1 MKSPAKRLTRTYICA
16 LFAVAMTAIIG
27 QFVIQSTFSNAE
39 MDGHVI
45 NFAGRQRMLSER
57 IVKSALMSQNKEIPY
72 AKRLVARE
80 SLTQS
85 IELLSDTHRAFR
97 YGDAKLE
104 LNPIDQPV
112 VVNLFD
118 ELEPLFEKLV
128 TNANEI
134 VAAEIEKDVI
144 DQILSLSNQQ
154 QRYVTLMDEIVVRM
168 SRESAKKVSQSS
180 NIEYLL
186 LGITMFLLL
195 FEGFFVFHPAVEQV
209 RKSFEKI
216 TAREQELLESER
228 RHRDLFEYSG
238 GPLLSLHPET
248 GRIINANPAA
258 ASALKKSP
266 EQLHGKRFQAFL
278 SNDSADE
285 FDSCLGQLDTE
296 SDVVSQFTITTINAK
311 AVWASRCVIYRN
323 SNEQP
328 YVLLSGHDVTE
339 QVNREQQLILANQRD
354 DLTGLFRR
362 SELDVRI
369 EEMVENYQKTGAPFA
384 IAMIDIDHFKNF
396 NDDYGHQAGDEVLK
410 VISRTVQKCCRSAD
424 VVARYGGEE
433 LLVLFPLLSPK
444 EAAVVSNRLRKTIA
458 NITFQMV
465 NANGE
470 ECLTQTSVSI
480 GIAGAPLHAEDA
492 DDLIKAADDAMY
504 QAKCAGRD
512 RVCIFSETA
521 PRKPERR
528 QQKLSSPENTA
539 TSITNDAP
547 VIISRTEV

>member
-1 MKSPAKRLTRTYICA
+1 MKSPAKHLTRTYICA

-27 QFVIQSTFSNAE
+27 QFVIQSTLSNAK
-39 MDGHVI
+39 MDGHAI
-45 NFAGRQRMLSER
+45 NLAGRQRMLSER
-57 IVKSALMSQNKEIPY
+57 IVKSALLSQNKEILY
-72 AKRLVARE
+72 AKRLIARE

-85 IELLSDTHRAFR
+85 IELLADTHRAFR
-97 YGDAKLE
+97 FGDAKLE
-104 LNPIDQPV
+104 IYPVEQPV

-128 TNANEI
+128 DNANN
-134 VAAEIEKDVI
+134 VAVAEIDKDFS
-144 DQILSLSNQQ
+144 DQIISLANQQ
-154 QRYVTLMDEIVVRM
+154 QRYVSLMDEIVARM

-195 FEGFFVFHPAVEQV
+195 FEGLFVFHPAVEQV

-258 ASALKKSP
+258 ASALKSSP
-266 EQLHGKRFQAFL
+266 EQLHGKRFQSFL
-278 SNDSADE
+278 SNDSADD
-285 FDSCLGQLDTE
+285 FNDCLRQLDTD
-296 SDVVSQFTITTINAK
+296 SDIESQFTIESINAK
-311 AVWASRCVIYRN
+311 AVWASRCVIYRS
-323 SNEQP
+323 SNERP

-339 QVNREQQLILANQRD
+339 QVDRELQLILANQRD

-362 SELDVRI
+362 AELDVRI
-369 EEMVENYQKTGAPFA
+369 EEMVQNYQTTGAPFA

-410 VISRTVQKCCRSAD
+410 VISRTVQESCRSAD

-433 LLVLFPLLSPK
+433 LSVLFPLLSPE

-465 NANGE
+465 NEKGE
-470 ECLTQTSVSI
+470 QCLTQTSVSI
-480 GIAGAPLHAEDA
+480 GIAGAPLHAEEA
-492 DDLIKAADDAMY
+492 EELMKAADDAMY

-528 QQKLSSPENTA
+528 QQHLETPESTA